1 MVDYNEK
8 MLAAKA
14 KLLERFKQQGPRQV
28 DAERERLPP
37 GQHLAKGF
45 PVLDL
50 GVKPK
55 FNPERWR
62 FKVEG
67 AVEESLDLS
76 WEEFAELPRVSQ
88 ISDFHCVTTWSK
100 FDIEWNGVKFI
111 DLASMVQPS
120 AAAHFVVAHGF
131 DGYTTNLQL
140 VDCLA
145 EDVILADQFYGNPL
159 SIEHGGPMRLIVP
172 SLYAWK
178 SAKFLSKLVFVAED
192 QPGFWEQRGYHDRG
206 DPWNEERYG

>member
-1 MVDYNEK
+1 M
-8 MLAAKA
+8 
-14 KLLERFKQQGPRQV
+14 
-28 DAERERLPP
+28 
-37 GQHLAKGF
+37 
-45 PVLDL
+45 LDL

-120 AAAHFVVAHGF
+120 AAAHFVVAHSF
-131 DGYTTNLQL
+131 DE
-140 VDCLA
+140 A
-145 EDVILADQFYGNPL
+145 EAKAEVYGCTVVGILDMIITEDEA
-159 SIEHGGPMRLIVP
+159 
-172 SLYAWK
+172 
-178 SAKFLSKLVFVAED
+178 AE
-192 QPGFWEQRGYHDRG
+192 
-206 DPWNEERYG
+206 WNRVLH